1 MTTSFLFLATL
12 FLGAAVIIVPLFQRL
27 GLGSVLGYLVA
38 GVAIA
43 PVLRWLGA
51 DAVQISHIAEFGVV
65 MMLFLVGLELEPK
78 KLWRLRVPIIGIG
91 GAQVLI
97 TAAAM
102 WGLGQVFGLDWR
114 MALALGLAL
123 ALSST
128 AIVLQTLNEKGQMAT
143 PAGQN
148 SFSVLL
154 FQDIAVIPILA
165 VLPFLA
171 HPGGFGL
178 AGGGGHSAGEGMG
191 HDAGGHGAGGH
202 DAGGHGAGHGGEEA
216 IFDLTQNLSA
226 WGQAGVSIGVIIAI
240 IFGGRYAIRPLF
252 RVIARTHI
260 RELFTAV
267 ALLIVVGIAFLMGA
281 IGLSAAL
288 GTFIAGVVLADS
300 EYRHELESDIEPFKG
315 LLLGLF
321 FITVGAQ
328 INFNTLFGEPL
339 VIFGLL
345 AGLVVLKAVIIF
357 GLATVAR
364 LDLSSRFTMALLLA
378 QGGEFAFVLFGF
390 MIAEDVLPRELT
402 DRFTL
407 VVALSML
414 LTPMLVIFNE
424 RVLQPASQARSNPS
438 ADDVYDE
445 GNPVIVAGFGRMGTI
460 IVRMLQGL
468 GVSATVL
475 DHDPDQIDLMR
486 RFGHR
491 AFYGDASRLELLES
505 AGAGSARVLIV
516 AIDNSDKTLEIVEL
530 ARRHFPHLRIV
541 ARARE
546 RRHAMTLLKAGADE
560 VVRETFEGAVQMSQR
575 ALEFLGTRPFAARQ
589 AAQRFETYDIALMR
603 DWARMEEQG
612 IGEKERIERVRQ
624 ATEDLANLLVE
635 DQKSGQGGQP
645 EGWQGSGNADE
656 R

>member
-1 MTTSFLFLATL
+1 VTTSFLFLATL

-65 MMLFLVGLELEPK
+65 MMLFLVGLELEPR

-102 WGLGQVFGLDWR
+102 WGLRQVFGLDWR

-128 AIVLQTLNEKGQMAT
+128 AIVLQTLNEKGEMAT

-148 SFSVLL
+148 TFSVLL

-171 HPGGFGL
+171 HPGGFNQ
-178 AGGGGHSAGEGMG
+178 SAS
-191 HDAGGHGAGGH
+191 HDADSHGAG
-202 DAGGHGAGHGGEEA
+202 HGSGHGGEEA

-226 WGQAGVSIGVIIAI
+226 WGQAGVSIAVILAI
-240 IFGGRYAIRPLF
+240 VFGGRHAIRPLF
-252 RVIARTHI
+252 RIVARTHI
-260 RELFTAV
+260 RELFTAA
-267 ALLIVVGIAFLMGA
+267 ALLIVIGIAFLMGA

-328 INFNTLFGEPL
+328 INFATLFGEPL

-345 AGLVVLKAVIIF
+345 AGLIVLKAVIIF

-414 LTPMLVIFNE
+414 LTPLLVIFNE
-424 RVLQPASQARSNPS
+424 RVLQPASQARSNPP
-438 ADDVYDE
+438 ADDIYDE
-445 GNPVIVAGFGRMGTI
+445 GNPVIVAGFGRVGTI
-460 IVRMLQGL
+460 IARMLLGQ

-491 AFYGDASRLELLES
+491 AFYGDASRLDLLES

-516 AIDNSDKTLEIVEL
+516 AIDNSEKALEIVEL

-546 RRHAMTLLKAGADE
+546 RRDAMKLLQSGADE
-560 VVRETFEGAVQMSQR
+560 VVRETFEGALQMTQR
-575 ALEFLGTRPFAARQ
+575 SLEFLGTRPFAARQ
-589 AAQRFETYDIALMR
+589 AAKRFEAYDIALMQEWVR
-603 DWARMEEQG
+603 LEEQG
-612 IGEKERIERVRQ
+612 IGEQERIARARQ
-624 ATEDLANLLVE
+624 ATEDLANLFVE
-635 DQKSGQGGQP
+635 DEKAASTGRQD
-645 EGWQGSGNADE
+645 GWQGSDNAEE